1 MSISCV
7 LPSYSPTF
15 QKLSETHSFVCACV
29 FQRQQVVMTEQLAK
43 THTNIHF
50 SVMHPGW
57 VDTPGALR
65 QHTCT
70 MLRINSYQRFGQI

>member
-1 MSISCV
+1 MKNSDMFHHFLCV
-7 LPSYSPTF
+7 C
-15 QKLSETHSFVCACV
+15 VCV

-57 VDTPGALR
+57 VDTPGTAPT
-65 QHTCT
+65 HMHDTK
-70 MLRINSYQRFGQI
+70 S